1 MQIVRRSRHS
11 ILTALVLGAALALA
25 PASPHAATLQGRV
38 LDHDGSPFY
47 GAMVTLR
54 NTDGYAETVYSAAD
68 GSWRVETRQRGDLM
82 LRARAPG
89 RADRVDQVTLGDTA
103 TPPVDLMLMPHADAQ
118 AASDALPASAHAATL
133 DWQDARNR
141 REFVS
146 QCMFCHQV
154 GNALTRK
161 VREPEEWSQV
171 ITRMQSYG
179 SLVTADNEREF
190 PRILARSFDGR
201 PVHAPRT
208 PDATAA
214 LTGTRVRE
222 WAFGGG
228 LNYVHDVEIGRDG
241 RIYGVDM
248 SSDLV
253 WVLDP
258 RTNALESIPMPANDL
273 PLGGMFAGAVSP
285 LGTFAAHHGPHSIV
299 EGPDGR
305 MYMTCSLGGEIGIF
319 DPQRRSFEFVHIG
332 GDAVYPHT
340 LRFDRSGTLWFT
352 LALSNQVGRM
362 DITTKRIELIDLP
375 ANGVWR
381 WVTDALLPSI
391 LRVAAL
397 FPRKDLQLALSHHK
411 STGQGARIF
420 NLPYG
425 LDINPVDGSV
435 WYTKLYSSRIGRI
448 DPQSLDV
455 AEFPTPHD
463 GPRRARFASDGTL
476 WIPSFDEGYLM
487 RFDTHARQWVRSYRM
502 PTLAA
507 NQYETPY
514 ALNVDPADGA
524 VWITSNLSDRLFRFD
539 PVTESFTSVPSPTRV
554 AFMRDIVFSADGQVC
569 TSNSN
574 LPAAA
579 IEGGRPTIV
588 CIDPSRGIARPAG
601 DP

>member
-1 MQIVRRSRHS
+1 MQTVHTTRQS
-11 ILTALVLGAALALA
+11 VLGTLAAGAALALA
-25 PASPHAATLQGRV
+25 PALSLAATLQGHV
-38 LDHDGSPFY
+38 LDHDRAPLY

-54 NTDGYAETVYSAAD
+54 STDGYAETVYSAAD
-68 GSWRVETRQRGDLM
+68 GSWRLETRQHGSLT
-82 LRARAPG
+82 LRARASG
-89 RADRVDQVTLGDTA
+89 RADRIDQVTLGDA
-103 TPPVDLMLMPHADAQ
+103 APPPLDLVLMPHPDAQ
-118 AASDALPASAHAATL
+118 AVSDALPASAHAATL

-161 VREPEEWSQV
+161 VRDREQWSQV

-179 SLVTADNEREF
+179 SLVTRDNEREF
-190 PRILARSFDGR
+190 PRILARSFDGT
-201 PVHAPRT
+201 PVRAPRT

-214 LTGTRVRE
+214 LAGTRVRE
-222 WAFGGG
+222 WAFGGA
-228 LNYVHDVEIGRDG
+228 LNYVHDIEIGRDG

-319 DPQRRSFEFVHIG
+319 DPQQRSFEFVRIG

-362 DITTKRIELIDLP
+362 DITTRRIELIDLP
-375 ANGVWR
+375 ANGAWR
-381 WVTDALLPSI
+381 WVTDALLPSM
-391 LRVAAL
+391 LRLAAL
-397 FPRKDLQLALSHHK
+397 FPRQDLQLSLSHHK

-425 LDINPVDGSV
+425 LDISPVDGSV

-448 DPQSLDV
+448 DPQSGSV
-455 AEFPTPHD
+455 SEFPTPHA

-487 RFDTHARQWVRSYRM
+487 RFDTRARQWVRSYRL

-507 NQYETPY
+507 DQYETPY
-514 ALNVDPADGA
+514 ALNVDPSDGS
-524 VWITSNLSDRLFRFD
+524 VWVTSNLSDRLFRFD
-539 PVTESFTSVPSPTRV
+539 PATDAFTSVPSPTRV

-588 CIDPSRGIARPAG
+588 CIDPDRRARR
-601 DP
+601 DRDR